1 MALAGVIR
9 ETVSGCDDMVSV
21 AAETDPSVPG
31 DLGVMRLNQT
41 PDAIR
46 AALSDLP
53 LLTVSQPVRTAR
65 GIQLLMICDKI
76 QPDSNLP
83 DREQIRNSLLLRQID
98 QVKRQYI
105 RDLLRDAFID
115 IHI

>member
-1 MALAGVIR
+1 
-9 ETVSGCDDMVSV
+9 
-21 AAETDPSVPG
+21 
-31 DLGVMRLNQT
+31 
-41 PDAIR
+41 
-46 AALSDLP
+46 
-53 LLTVSQPVRTAR
+53 
-65 GIQLLMICDKI
+65 MICNKI

-115 IHI
+115 IRI